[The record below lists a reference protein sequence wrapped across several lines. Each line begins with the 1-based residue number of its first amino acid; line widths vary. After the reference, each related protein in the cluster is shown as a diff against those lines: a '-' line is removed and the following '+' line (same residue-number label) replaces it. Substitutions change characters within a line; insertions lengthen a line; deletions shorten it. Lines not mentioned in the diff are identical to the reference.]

1 MLRALVTV
9 TTGFMESLVSLES
22 TRSWVSDLLTRSWV
36 SDLLTRSWVSNL
48 LMRSVVTMVLTG
60 YEGYSGRG
68 TVLGARGSGRGT
80 VLRAG
85 VTFERAV
92 VKHVEVN
99 FCFIL
104 LYSWNDNFLHSWNDN
119 FLSSWN
125 DNRFRWARVATRSLE
140 STGRRTAMGAGRTT
154 ESALR
159 TVVANKILLFVIYIF
174 LIS

>member
-1 MLRALVTV
+1 M
-9 TTGFMESLVSLES
+9 
-22 TRSWVSDLLTRSWV
+22 
-36 SDLLTRSWVSNL
+36 
-48 LMRSVVTMVLTG
+48 
-60 YEGYSGRG
+60 
-68 TVLGARGSGRGT
+68 
-80 VLRAG
+80 
-85 VTFERAV
+85 TFERAV

-104 LYSWNDNFLHSWNDN
+104 LCSWNDNFLD
-119 FLSSWN
+119 SWN

-159 TVVANKILLFVIYIF
+159 TVVVNQILLFVIYIF

>member
-1 MLRALVTV
+1 M
-9 TTGFMESLVSLES
+9 
-22 TRSWVSDLLTRSWV
+22 
-36 SDLLTRSWVSNL
+36 
-48 LMRSVVTMVLTG
+48 
-60 YEGYSGRG
+60 
-68 TVLGARGSGRGT
+68 
-80 VLRAG
+80 
-85 VTFERAV
+85 TFERAV

-140 STGRRTAMGAGRTT
+140 STGRRTAMGARRAT

-159 TVVANKILLFVIYIF
+159 TVVVNQILLFVIYIF